1 MSFKNLGLSEPIL
14 KSLSHKGYKEPTP
27 IQQES
32 IPAILEGKDVMAAAQ
47 TGTGK
52 TASFTLPILHM
63 LSHPKNDHKGHQV
76 RALIITPTREL
87 AAQVRDNVLTYGN
100 NLNLRSTAVYG
111 GARIHNQQLKLK
123 KGVDILVATPGRL
136 LDLYNQK
143 SVNFSKVEILVLDEA
158 DQMLDMGFIHDIKK
172 IINLLPQQ
180 RQNLMFTATFS
191 NPFRKLANELVEN
204 PIEISVTSDNETAA
218 NVDHYVHPVDKSRK
232 AELLIELIETE
243 QWKQALV
250 FTRTKHG
257 ADRLTK
263 QLLKVD
269 IKAAAIH
276 GNKTQ
281 NNRMKALDSFKNNRI
296 KVLVATDVA
305 ARGIDI
311 PNMQQVINFDVPTVA
326 KDYVHR
332 IGRTGRAGKSGKAVS
347 LVSAD
352 EFNLLQD
359 IERLLKQTLKRHVID
374 GFEPDHSIPV
384 TNHEV
389 AKKKVNNQRGF
400 KKRFK
405 SRKRR

>member
-1 MSFKNLGLSEPIL
+1 MSFKNLGLSESIL

-296 KVLVATDVA
+296 KILVATDVA

>member
-1 MSFKNLGLSEPIL
+1 MSFTNLGLSEPIL

-27 IQQES
+27 IQEKS
-32 IPAILEGKDVMAAAQ
+32 IPAILDGKDVMAAAQ

-52 TASFTLPILHM
+52 TASFTLPILTM
-63 LSHPKNDHKGHQV
+63 LSHPKNQHKGHQV

-100 NLNLRSTAVYG
+100 NLNLRSAAVYG

-143 SVNFSKVEILVLDEA
+143 SVNFTKVEILVLDEA

-172 IINLLPQQ
+172 IINLLPKR

-191 NPFRKLANELVEN
+191 NPFRKLANELVDN

-218 NVDHYVHPVDKSRK
+218 NVNRYIHPVDKSRK

-243 QWKQALV
+243 KWKQALV

-296 KVLVATDVA
+296 KILVATDVA

-332 IGRTGRAGKSGKAVS
+332 IGRTGRAGKSGKAIS

-352 EFNLLQD
+352 EYNLLQD
-359 IERLLKQTLKRHVID
+359 IERLLKKTLKRHLID
-374 GFEPDHSIPV
+374 GFEPDHSVPL
-384 TNHEV
+384 TNHQTV
-389 AKKKVNNQRGF
+389 KKKVNNQRGF

-405 SRKRR
+405 SKRRR

>member
-296 KVLVATDVA
+296 KILVATDVA

-359 IERLLKQTLKRHVID
+359 IERLLKQTLKRHVIN

>member
-1 MSFKNLGLSEPIL
+1 MSFTNLGLSEPIL

-27 IQQES
+27 IQEKS
-32 IPAILEGKDVMAAAQ
+32 IPAILDGKDVMAAAQ

-52 TASFTLPILHM
+52 TASFTLPILTM
-63 LSHPKNDHKGHQV
+63 LSHPKNQHKGHQV

-87 AAQVRDNVLTYGN
+87 AAQVRDNVLTYGK
-100 NLNLRSTAVYG
+100 NLNLRSAAVYG

-143 SVNFSKVEILVLDEA
+143 SVNFTKVEILVLDEA

-172 IINLLPQQ
+172 IINLLPKR

-191 NPFRKLANELVEN
+191 NPFRKLANELVDN

-218 NVDHYVHPVDKSRK
+218 NVNHYIHPVDKSRK

-243 QWKQALV
+243 KWKQALV

-296 KVLVATDVA
+296 KILVATDVA

-332 IGRTGRAGKSGKAVS
+332 IGRTGRAGKSGKAIS

-352 EFNLLQD
+352 EYNLLQD
-359 IERLLKQTLKRHVID
+359 IERLLKKTLKRHLID
-374 GFEPDHSIPV
+374 GFEPDHSVPL
-384 TNHEV
+384 TNHQTV
-389 AKKKVNNQRGF
+389 KKKVNNQRGF

-405 SRKRR
+405 SKRRR

>member
-281 NNRMKALDSFKNNRI
+281 NNRMKALD
-296 KVLVATDVA
+296 L
-305 ARGIDI
+305 
-311 PNMQQVINFDVPTVA
+311 
-326 KDYVHR
+326 
-332 IGRTGRAGKSGKAVS
+332 S
-347 LVSAD
+347 L
-352 EFNLLQD
+352 
-359 IERLLKQTLKRHVID
+359 IHI
-374 GFEPDHSIPV
+374 
-384 TNHEV
+384 
-389 AKKKVNNQRGF
+389 
-400 KKRFK
+400 
-405 SRKRR
+405 

>member
-1 MSFKNLGLSEPIL
+1 MSFTNLGLSEPIL

-27 IQQES
+27 IQEKS
-32 IPAILEGKDVMAAAQ
+32 IPAILDGKDVMAAAQ

-52 TASFTLPILHM
+52 TASFTLPILTM
-63 LSHPKNDHKGHQV
+63 LSHPKNQHKGHQV

-100 NLNLRSTAVYG
+100 NLNLRSAAVYG

-143 SVNFSKVEILVLDEA
+143 SVNFTKVEILVLDEA

-172 IINLLPQQ
+172 IINLLPKR

-191 NPFRKLANELVEN
+191 NPFRKLANELVDN

-218 NVDHYVHPVDKSRK
+218 NVNHYIHPVDKSRK

-243 QWKQALV
+243 KWKQALV

-296 KVLVATDVA
+296 KILVATDVA

-332 IGRTGRAGKSGKAVS
+332 IGRTGRAGKSGKAIS

-352 EFNLLQD
+352 EYNLLQD
-359 IERLLKQTLKRHVID
+359 IERLLKKTLKRNLID
-374 GFEPDHSIPV
+374 GFEPDHSVPL
-384 TNHEV
+384 TNHQAV
-389 AKKKVNNQRGF
+389 KKKVNNQRGF

-405 SRKRR
+405 SKRRR